1 MSMLTSTLLMVAAAQ
16 AAAEPAYPN
25 CADPVTQSDMRFCA
39 ARDYEAADVELNRQW
54 RITSDHMKAADAA
67 SPNMPGKGYFEVL
80 LDSQRAWLKFRD
92 TQCINAGY
100 RARGGSMQPTLVALC
115 HIYLTQERTRQL
127 KLMIQE
133 GG

>member
-1 MSMLTSTLLMVAAAQ
+1 MSILTSTMLMVAAAQ
-16 AAAEPAYPN
+16 ASAEPPYPN

-54 RITSDHMKAADAA
+54 RITSDHMKAADAT
-67 SPNMPGKGYFEVL
+67 SPGTPGKGYFAVL
-80 LDSQRAWLKFRD
+80 LDAQRAWLKFRD
-92 TQCINAGY
+92 THCISAGY

-115 HIYLTQERTRQL
+115 RIYLTQERTLQL
-127 KLMIQE
+127 KLMTQE